1 MFECADVGFSVLFCA
16 DGYRGRMLNESFLY
30 IQCIIFFNTVTRTCS
45 VACSVVIIIGIDF
58 Y

>member
-16 DGYRGRMLNESFLY
+16 DGYRGRMLS
-30 IQCIIFFNTVTRTCS
+30 IIFFNTVTRTCS

>member
-45 VACSVVIIIGIDF
+45 VACIDF
-58 Y
+58 YFNSKL